1 MVAARRFASSPTAL
15 GPAIPAVLKNP
26 PEFWHPADRVACLC
40 IGPPG
45 VMPCAHAGKSAQTP
59 MGAIMRTLFSRLN
72 RCAHVS
78 AMLCATGLPVGANA
92 QLSET
97 LGGRLEAQ
105 VFDAATGTWGSNV
118 SVLPGSRVEFRYV
131 VSYTGTNTNVIALG
145 GITYQPTFSN
155 ADNTAADGSI
165 DSLLPWRN
173 GGMQGTAIA
182 NSMLSAAEG
191 QSGAPLASYGRV
203 VFGFTAS
210 NSSTQNRVTTHQHGG
225 DFATA
230 NAPAGSWLRIAGT
243 AVTTWPLA
251 ALSQAEATPANL
263 NNINRGIISN
273 QTSRFQPIGF
283 SNTNWVTGTQ
293 NLVVFR
299 GAIQLS
305 ELTDARTIAL
315 SSAAGS
321 QQRIGAVNSANDTRY
336 MSWYIDEF
344 GSTIRVGVEVIP
356 GSITVIPS
364 PGVLALCGLSGAF
377 FATRR
382 RRPSC
387 KCQQLAG
394 TGELP

>member
-1 MVAARRFASSPTAL
+1 
-15 GPAIPAVLKNP
+15 
-26 PEFWHPADRVACLC
+26 
-40 IGPPG
+40 
-45 VMPCAHAGKSAQTP
+45 

-78 AMLCATGLPVGANA
+78 AMLCAAGLPVGVNA

-105 VFDAATGTWGSNV
+105 VFDTATGTWGSNV

-131 VSYTGTNTNVIALG
+131 VSYTGTNTNVLALG

-155 ADNTAADGSI
+155 ADDTAADGST

-173 GGMQGTAIA
+173 GGSQGTAIA

-191 QSGAPLASYGRV
+191 QSGGPLASYGRV

-230 NAPAGSWLRIAGT
+230 NAPAGSWLRIAGS

-251 ALSQAEATPANL
+251 TLSQAEATAANL
-263 NNINRGIISN
+263 NNINRGVLSN
-273 QTSRFQPIGF
+273 QMSLVNPVGG
-283 SNTNWVTGTQ
+283 SNSSWVSGTQ

-305 ELTDARTIAL
+305 ELTDGRTIEL

-321 QQRIGAVNSANDTRY
+321 QQRFGWVGSADDTRY
-336 MSWYIDEF
+336 MSWQIGFFDS
-344 GSTIRVGVEVIP
+344 GSWRVGVEVIP

-364 PGVLALCGLSGAF
+364 PGVLALCGLSGVF
-377 FATRR
+377 IATRR
-382 RRPSC
+382 RRSSC
-387 KCQQLAG
+387 KRQQPAVI
-394 TGELP
+394 GELP